1 MRRRVYR
8 FFLLLFGYACSVW
21 GVHAEEVRLVR
32 IDASDTYSLNG
43 YVAYY
48 EDTTLMA
55 TPDDVL
61 AFKDKGLFTNVNGDD
76 YVSLGYTD
84 SYYWVLIELENT
96 LPDYVDLFLS
106 IPIPS
111 INRIDFY
118 RCGAGDNTPT
128 LVSQTGD
135 RLPFAQ
141 RPWPVRDFLF
151 PIRLAGH
158 EHTTLLFKV
167 DKRGQNFSIKAK
179 LGKREVI
186 LQQDIP
192 IYAAFGFYTG
202 IFAFA
207 FLFNVLMYLSVADRI
222 HLYYALY
229 ILCSVI
235 LVLDEVGLAKE
246 WFFSDVGRLH
256 DYVKSSSGMLGCG
269 LLIQVM
275 QLFTNQTSAN
285 SKLYHLANYYK
296 YLVYVLGILPFFAM
310 LFPVNIGLEKTIFYV
325 ANISVILSLPLI
337 AVCVIE
343 RIRRGFILGYYY
355 LLAILPLI
363 IGASNY
369 ILQIMGLV
377 GEQLLKPNGITVGFA
392 AEVVILS
399 FALTQRYN
407 FLKREKAQLK
417 KENDLIRMQSVR
429 QVFQAQ
435 EDERDRLAKDLHD
448 DLGGT
453 LSVIRLKVTDFQTK
467 LDRLRPE
474 EKEAHDE
481 TIRLITRA
489 CDDLRE
495 ISHSLKPKFFLE
507 NGLIGTLQERLSIL
521 NRVSVISFEFVYQYT
536 GRSDPEIE
544 LSIYRMVNELINNV
558 VKHSC
563 ATQATIQLVETA
575 DELVVTVEDNGIG
588 FDRHDSSEGIGLNNV
603 YSRIQYLG
611 GRCTIDSNKNGTT
624 ITLEIPLQNHGNQ
637 PR

>member
-1 MRRRVYR
+1 MRKRLFRC
-8 FFLLLFGYACSVW
+8 FLLLIGFAGWAW
-21 GVHAEEVRLVR
+21 GVHAEEVKPVLV
-32 IDASDTYSLNG
+32 DSSDTYMLNG

-48 EDTTLMA
+48 EDATLKM
-55 TPDDVL
+55 TPEEVL
-61 AFKDKGLFTNVNGDD
+61 AFKDEGLFTRVNGDE

-84 SYYWVLIELENT
+84 SYYWVVIELENT

-111 INRIDFY
+111 INRIDLY
-118 RCGAGDNTPT
+118 RYGTSDSIPT

-151 PIRLAGH
+151 PIRLAGY
-158 EHTTLLFKV
+158 EHSTLLFKV

-192 IYAAFGFYTG
+192 IYGAFGFYTG

-207 FLFNVLMYLSVADRI
+207 LLFNVLMYLSVADRI

-246 WFFSDVGRLH
+246 WLFTDVGRLH
-256 DYVKSSSGMLGCG
+256 DYVKSSTGMLGCG

-285 SKLYHLANYYK
+285 SKLYRWANYYK
-296 YLVYVLGILPFFAM
+296 YLVYVLGFSPFFALM
-310 LFPVNIGLEKTIFYV
+310 FPVNIGVEKAIFYI
-325 ANISVILSLPLI
+325 ANISVILSLPFI
-337 AVCVIE
+337 AVCVVE
-343 RIRRGFILGYYY
+343 RIKRGFILGYYY

-417 KENDLIRMQSVR
+417 KENDRIRMQSVR

-467 LDRLRPE
+467 LDRLQPDER
-474 EKEAHDE
+474 EAYGE
-481 TIRLITRA
+481 TIELITRA

-507 NGLIGTLQERLSIL
+507 NGLIGTIQERLTIL
-521 NRVSVISFEFVYQYT
+521 NRVSIINFEFVYQYT
-536 GRSDPEIE
+536 RRLDPEIE
-544 LSIYRMVNELINNV
+544 LSIYRIVNELINNV

-563 ATQATIQLVETA
+563 ATQATVQLVETV
-575 DELVVTVEDNGIG
+575 DELVITVEDNGIG
-588 FDRHDSSEGIGLNNV
+588 FDGHDISEGIGLNNV

-624 ITLEIPLQNHGNQ
+624 IALEIPL
-637 PR
+637 